1 MLGPIF
7 HLEMLLGGRRGRQY
21 GLRWFVG
28 GLLLLQLI
36 FFYVG
41 YNKEVNDG
49 LLTTGLIPPDAT
61 SKFAVGYVNW
71 VLSQQFLIILLA
83 TPVFT
88 AGAVTDEKTRGT
100 LLYLF
105 AADLTSWEIL
115 IGKLLGRTYE
125 VFVLLLA
132 TMPFLCFLGVFA
144 GITPIALLAIGLGL
158 LGPLF
163 AIGAASLLMSVWC
176 GPTRD
181 AVVGLFAI
189 GGALFLIWFGLTSL
203 GGLRPA
209 FGGLKRLTSYFDP
222 KHVAWPAMGGA
233 DAREIFA
240 HLIGS
245 WIAWGTVGLACFGVA
260 VWRLRSAYLRQL
272 EHSKT
277 RTIGEWIIPERA
289 PVDDQPLLWKER
301 HVDGIAPLAAF
312 RTI

>member
-1 MLGPIF
+1 MSPTK
-7 HLEMLLGGRRGRQY
+7 
-21 GLRWFVG
+21 
-28 GLLLLQLI
+28 
-36 FFYVG
+36 
-41 YNKEVNDG
+41 KEVNDG
-49 LLTTGLIPPDAT
+49 RHQPAIPTDAT
-61 SKFAVGYVNW
+61 SQFAAGYVNW
-71 VLSQQFLIILLA
+71 VLSQFLIILLA

-132 TMPFLCFLGVFA
+132 TMPFLCFIGVWA
-144 GITPIALLAIGLGL
+144 GITPVALLAIGLSL

-176 GPTRD
+176 RQTRD

-203 GGLRPA
+203 GGLGPA
-209 FGGLKRLTSYFDP
+209 YGGLKRLTSYFDP
-222 KHVAWPAMGGA
+222 KHVALPAMGGA
-233 DAREIFA
+233 DAHEIFS

-260 VWRLRSAYLRQL
+260 VWRLRGAYLRQL

-289 PVDDQPLLWKER
+289 PVHDQPLLWKER

-312 RTI
+312 RAIPRWLALPGIMIVTVLLVLALLLAGCAVPFTE